1 MNEIIWIDPDVE
13 SDENIEYLNELSQLE
28 NYKITRIKTISQAM
42 DKFNEI
48 VFEDPIIKLI

>member
-48 VFEDPIIKLI
+48 VFEDPIII